1 MCWFLFMVGL
11 FLAILG
17 SFIMASDY
25 DIEIKEYSFDSDTL
39 GACLLGIGSVLAVL
53 MLVGIGIAWLNTHM

>member
-25 DIEIKEYSFDSDTL
+25 DVEIKEYSFDSEIL
-39 GACLLGIGSVLAVL
+39 GGCLLGIGSVLAVL
-53 MLVGIGIAWLNTHM
+53 MLIGLGVSWVASLG